1 MCCSDFLR
9 VVMVAFNGIIFL
21 AGAAILGVGIWVKV
35 DSGSLLKI
43 LDQVDN
49 MPVELNQ
56 IFYVGYLLIAVG
68 SVLVLLG
75 FLGCCGAIK
84 KSPCMLLTFFV
95 IVLLVFIAEV
105 SGAIV
110 VLVFKPLVDTL
121 IEKIGTEA
129 VQKIKTD
136 YGKNPNLTELWNDT
150 MDGLNCCG
158 FHNYTDFTDS
168 PFYNNSRHTY
178 PQTCCK
184 GSPCNLQSA
193 STSVLV
199 KPAASIILFSHFS
212 FLPVVSFGYCPIH
225 LRSYE
230 DARLYIFC
238 VSACGF
244 VHT

>member
-193 STSVLV
+193 STSQVNGCYFELV
-199 KPAASIILFSHFS
+199 KLIENNAVILGAVALGIAALEIAAM
-212 FLPVVSFGYCPIH
+212 VVSMQ
-225 LRSYE
+225 
-230 DARLYIFC
+230 LYRK
-238 VSACGF
+238 SL
-244 VHT
+244 HEH